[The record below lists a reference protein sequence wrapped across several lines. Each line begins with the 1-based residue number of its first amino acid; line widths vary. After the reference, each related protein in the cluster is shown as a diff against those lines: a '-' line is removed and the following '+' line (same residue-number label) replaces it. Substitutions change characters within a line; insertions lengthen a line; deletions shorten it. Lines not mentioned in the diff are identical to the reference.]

1 MLTRSMPVL
10 SAMTS
15 RLTQRLWA
23 PIDVA
28 SLAGFRMVFGLVM
41 AIDSVVHLA
50 NVDWFF
56 PAWEFRPVSPGW
68 EAFDAAMRLPAT
80 PVLCVAFLAALLVM
94 LGCATRWAALLLG
107 VTHAYLY
114 LWDATQFNNHNY
126 LIVLLCGWIAITR
139 LDQDWSLQAVM
150 QPTRRSVTV
159 PWWYLGIFL
168 FHFGLVYTYG
178 AINKLNGDW
187 LQGEPLTLWLA
198 TEAHRPVIGPWLMHP
213 AAKYVFAYGGLLF
226 DALIT
231 PALCHRRTRPWAIL
245 AALLFHYTNSWMFK
259 IGPFPWLMMGSCLLF
274 LEPGTPRRWL
284 HWCRGL
290 AISSGSSP
298 AMTRMDAMVTRRQ
311 QATLSLLTC
320 YVVLQCLLPLRC
332 YWYDGNPEWTEE
344 AKNYSWRMML
354 SHKDTFLGVIVAD
367 LATGQIWEVDVRD
380 HLSRRQMRGKGVW
393 GHPRHMAAYA
403 RFLRQQAIARGFKD
417 PYVKVDAVAS
427 LNGRPYQ
434 YLVDPDIDL
443 STAPVEWWTTPAW
456 IVPLQPNLPIGD
468 YGFVDQDV
476 KYARVMQVIQQ
487 HRQGLLQPGTASA
500 SMTPERH

>member
-1 MLTRSMPVL
+1 ML
-10 SAMTS
+10 S
-15 RLTQRLWA
+15 RLTQRLWT

-28 SLAGFRMVFGLVM
+28 SLAAFRVVFGLVM
-41 AIDSVVHLA
+41 ALDSVVHLA
-50 NVDWFF
+50 YVDWFF

-68 EAFDAAMRLPAT
+68 EALDAALRIPAQ
-80 PVLCVAFLAALLVM
+80 PVLILSAIAALLIA
-94 LGCATRWAALLLG
+94 LGWATRWSAVLLG
-107 VTHAYLY
+107 VTHGFLF

-139 LDQDWSLQAVM
+139 LDQDWSVRVILQPAC
-150 QPTRRSVTV
+150 RSQTV

-168 FHFGLVYTYG
+168 FHFALIYTYG

-198 TEAHRPVIGPWLMHP
+198 TEAHRPVVGPWLLHP

-231 PALCHRRTRPWAIL
+231 PALCYRRTRPWAIL

-284 HWCRGL
+284 NWCRGL
-290 AISSGSSP
+290 TTTAASSPAISS
-298 AMTRMDAMVTRRQ
+298 RDATGTWRQ
-311 QATLSLLTC
+311 PATLSLLGC
-320 YVVLQCLLPLRC
+320 YLVLQVLLPLRC
-332 YWYDGNPEWTEE
+332 HLYAGNPEWTEE

-367 LATGQIWEVDVRD
+367 LATGQIWEVDVRE

-403 RFLRQQAIARGFKD
+403 RFLKQQALQRGFQD
-417 PYVKVDAVAS
+417 PYVKVDAIAS

-443 STAPVEWWTTPAW
+443 SSATATAWQTPAW
-456 IVPLQPNLPIGD
+456 VVPLRSGQPIGD
-468 YGFVDQDV
+468 YEFVNQDV
-476 KYARVMQVIQQ
+476 KYARVMQVIEQ
-487 HRQGLLQPGTASA
+487 HRQGLRSQPVTEAASLTQ
-500 SMTPERH
+500 SQP